1 MKCFIVCQ
9 GWEHC
14 QSEALTG
21 HILITL
27 VSRGKCDKSNT
38 GACGRFIYSTHKSGN
53 ACNFRN
59 TKHEFLSVLKFV
71 RDQSIVRL
79 KLLLDT
85 ILITLV
91 SQCKC
96 DKSNTGTCYMF
107 IL

>member
-14 QSEALTG
+14 QIEALAG

-27 VSRGKCDKSNT
+27 VSPGKCDQSNT
-38 GACGRFIYSTHKSGN
+38 GTCCRFIYSTHKSGN
-53 ACNFRN
+53 ACNFVS

-71 RDQSIVRL
+71 RDQSIARL
-79 KLLLDT
+79 KFSLDT

-91 SQCKC
+91 SLGEC
-96 DKSNTGTCYMF
+96 DKSNTGACYTF